1 MRRDKP
7 DSSTTRDKP
16 ILRMGIEPISS
27 DRKSDILAIIR
38 TERKMCSAD
47 EIRTRN
53 HPRDNRVLLPLSYNT
68 ELYKIKKASLSEG
81 DAFLYKHL
89 SILID

>member
-38 TERKMCSAD
+38 TERKIAVLTRL
-47 EIRTRN
+47 ELATIRETIGY
-53 HPRDNRVLLPLSYNT
+53 SYR
-68 ELYKIKKASLSEG
+68 
-81 DAFLYKHL
+81 
-89 SILID
+89 

>member
-16 ILRMGIEPISS
+16 ILRMRIELMSS

-38 TERKMCSAD
+38 TERKIAVLTRL
-47 EIRTRN
+47 ELATIRETIGYSS
-53 HPRDNRVLLPLSYNT
+53 H
-68 ELYKIKKASLSEG
+68 
-81 DAFLYKHL
+81 
-89 SILID
+89 